1 MISGN
6 ASILNHQ
13 VEGRAL
19 RVFQG
24 ARGTVTY
31 RSEFSVDQENP
42 WYSADAP
49 ETNDGPLRKVIVFR
63 LNPVDTGPQE
73 PATKLGRLLVSHPN
87 QVDDLPLERNES
99 ETTFVNPN
107 QEPYEADRR
116 EARLVKAFA
125 DYLTSNG
132 HQSGRQRIL
141 PPGESRPLFTDLH
154 AKGLGLLIEAKGSVT
169 RENIRMAI
177 GQLADYSRFVDH
189 TIRAILL
196 PSEPR
201 EDLLAL
207 AKTQDCAVIWPEG
220 KGFISTNPNA
230 LPWRRDRMVPR
241 APAVPDRPGTRRE
254 PRTLT
259 DMTHASGPRP
269 IHLVRGRSSAVGV
282 GFEPTVTRAT
292 TVFKTGYKHCRTP
305 ATAPQTTHCLAGNI
319 GAPHRQG
326 FRRFFAYGV
335 YQAC

>member
-1 MISGN
+1 MPDGRFHYSGEGQYGDQRMISGN
-6 ASILNHQ
+6 ASILNHRA
-13 VEGRAL
+13 EGRTL

-31 RSEFSVDQENP
+31 RGEFTVDQEDP

-63 LNPVDTGPQE
+63 LNPVDTTPQE
-73 PATKLGRLLVSHPN
+73 PATKLGRLLVSQPN
-87 QVDDLPLERNES
+87 QVDDLPLERNEN

-107 QEPYEADRR
+107 QEPYEADRK

-125 DYLTSNG
+125 DYLMSNG

-154 AKGLGLLIEAKGSVT
+154 VKRLGLLVEAKGSVT

-189 TIRAILL
+189 TIRGILL
-196 PSEPR
+196 PSQPR

-207 AKTQDCAVIWPEG
+207 AKSQGCAVIWPEG
-220 KGFISTNPNA
+220 KGFVSTNPEA
-230 LPWRRDRMVPR
+230 LP
-241 APAVPDRPGTRRE
+241 
-254 PRTLT
+254 
-259 DMTHASGPRP
+259 
-269 IHLVRGRSSAVGV
+269 
-282 GFEPTVTRAT
+282 
-292 TVFKTGYKHCRTP
+292 
-305 ATAPQTTHCLAGNI
+305 
-319 GAPHRQG
+319 
-326 FRRFFAYGV
+326 
-335 YQAC
+335 

>member
-1 MISGN
+1 MSETAAHTTEWHLKPGQQIERKELHSKYGGRTQGGIGPSAKTPNVFIFTDPVAGERHGYYDDWMPDGRFHYSGEGQYGDQRMISGN

-13 VEGRAL
+13 IEGRAL

-31 RSEFSVDQENP
+31 RGEFTVDQENP

-63 LNPVDTGPQE
+63 LNPVDTRPQE
-73 PATKLGRLLVSHPN
+73 PATKLGRLLVSQPN
-87 QVDDLPLERNES
+87 QVDDLPLERNEN

-107 QEPYEADRR
+107 QEPYEADRK

-125 DYLTSNG
+125 DYLTSKG
-132 HQSGRQRIL
+132 QQSGRQRIL

-154 AKGLGLLIEAKGSVT
+154 AKGLGLLVEAKGSVT

-220 KGFISTNPNA
+220 RGFVSTHPEA
-230 LPWRRDRMVPR
+230 LP
-241 APAVPDRPGTRRE
+241 
-254 PRTLT
+254 
-259 DMTHASGPRP
+259 
-269 IHLVRGRSSAVGV
+269 
-282 GFEPTVTRAT
+282 
-292 TVFKTGYKHCRTP
+292 
-305 ATAPQTTHCLAGNI
+305 
-319 GAPHRQG
+319 
-326 FRRFFAYGV
+326 
-335 YQAC
+335 

>member
-1 MISGN
+1 MSETAADSVEWQLKPGDQIERKALHSKFGGRTQGGIGPSAKTPNVFVFTDPVAGEKHGYYDDWMPDGRFHYSGEGQYGDQRMISGN
-6 ASILNHQ
+6 ASILNHRA
-13 VEGRAL
+13 EGRTL

-31 RSEFSVDQENP
+31 RGEFTVDQEDP

-63 LNPVDTGPQE
+63 LNPVDTTPQE
-73 PATKLGRLLVSHPN
+73 PATKLGRLLVSQPN
-87 QVDDLPLERNES
+87 QVDDLPLERNEN

-107 QEPYEADRR
+107 QEPYEADRK

-125 DYLTSNG
+125 DYLMSNG

-154 AKGLGLLIEAKGSVT
+154 VKRLGLLVEAKGSVT

-189 TIRAILL
+189 TIRGILL
-196 PSEPR
+196 PSQPR

-207 AKTQDCAVIWPEG
+207 AKSQGCAVIWPEG
-220 KGFISTNPNA
+220 KGFVSTNPEA
-230 LPWRRDRMVPR
+230 LP
-241 APAVPDRPGTRRE
+241 
-254 PRTLT
+254 
-259 DMTHASGPRP
+259 
-269 IHLVRGRSSAVGV
+269 
-282 GFEPTVTRAT
+282 
-292 TVFKTGYKHCRTP
+292 
-305 ATAPQTTHCLAGNI
+305 
-319 GAPHRQG
+319 
-326 FRRFFAYGV
+326 
-335 YQAC
+335 

>member
-1 MISGN
+1 MSETAAEAVEWQLNPGEQIERKALHSMFGGRTQGGIGPSAKTPNVFVFTDPVAGEKHGYYDDWMPDGRFHYSGEGQYGDQRMISGN
-6 ASILNHQ
+6 ASILNHRA
-13 VEGRAL
+13 EGRAL

-31 RSEFSVDQENP
+31 RGEFTVDEANP

-63 LNPVDTGPQE
+63 LNPVDTTPQA
-73 PATKLGRLLVSHPN
+73 PATKLGRLLDSNPN

-107 QEPYEADRR
+107 QEPYEADRK

-154 AKGLGLLIEAKGSVT
+154 AKGLGLLVEAKGSVT
-169 RENIRMAI
+169 RESIRMAI

-189 TIRAILL
+189 TVRAILL
-196 PSEPR
+196 PSQPR

-220 KGFISTNPNA
+220 KGFVSTNPEV
-230 LPWRRDRMVPR
+230 LP
-241 APAVPDRPGTRRE
+241 
-254 PRTLT
+254 
-259 DMTHASGPRP
+259 
-269 IHLVRGRSSAVGV
+269 
-282 GFEPTVTRAT
+282 
-292 TVFKTGYKHCRTP
+292 
-305 ATAPQTTHCLAGNI
+305 
-319 GAPHRQG
+319 
-326 FRRFFAYGV
+326 
-335 YQAC
+335 

>member
-1 MISGN
+1 MSETASDTVKWQLKPGDQIERKALHSTFGGRTQGGIGPSAKTPNVFVFTDPVAGEKHGYYDDWMPDGRFHYSGEGQYGDQRMISGN

-13 VEGRAL
+13 AEGRAL

-31 RSEFSVDQENP
+31 RGEFTVDQENP

-63 LNPVDTGPQE
+63 LNPVDTAPQE

-107 QEPYEADRR
+107 QEPYEADRK

-189 TIRAILL
+189 TICAILL

-220 KGFISTNPNA
+220 KGFTSTNPKA
-230 LPWRRDRMVPR
+230 LP
-241 APAVPDRPGTRRE
+241 
-254 PRTLT
+254 
-259 DMTHASGPRP
+259 
-269 IHLVRGRSSAVGV
+269 
-282 GFEPTVTRAT
+282 
-292 TVFKTGYKHCRTP
+292 
-305 ATAPQTTHCLAGNI
+305 Q
-319 GAPHRQG
+319 
-326 FRRFFAYGV
+326 
-335 YQAC
+335 